1 MKIAGELTIKDWE
14 DLKEKLKLNYANHWD
29 EAYNY
34 FETRIN
40 TRYILPIDAIIN
52 IKSYSGEGFSI
63 VNLQCSLIETIE
75 CFIDGWMFEHPIFI
89 NPDGV
94 ISNGN
99 KKIFK
104 SFFEKREPFINY
116 IPKISGERFYLD
128 VRCGLLHETQTR
140 NNWKITKGI
149 DGGDSYK
156 FDGEFKIIYRDNFQ
170 KDIVALLK
178 KYKGAIIDGV
188 EFDGISACKLREN
201 FIAKMNHIC
210 KKSVNK

>member
-1 MKIAGELTIKDWE
+1 MKIAGELTINDWKDLE
-14 DLKEKLKLNYANHWD
+14 KKLKLNYENHWA

-40 TRYILPIDAIIN
+40 TRYLIPIDAIIS

-75 CFIDGWMFEHPIFI
+75 SFIDGWMFEYPNFI
-89 NPDGV
+89 NPNGV
-94 ISNGN
+94 VLNGN

-104 SFFEKREPFINY
+104 SFFKKREPFINY

-140 NNWKITKGI
+140 NNWKIKKGFF
-149 DGGDSYK
+149 GGDSYK
-156 FDGEFKIIYRDNFQ
+156 FDGEFKIIYQ
-170 KDIVALLK
+170 DIVALLK
-178 KYKGAIIDGV
+178 KYEGAIINGV
-188 EFDGISACKLREN
+188 EFDGIPPCELREN

>member
-14 DLKEKLKLNYANHWD
+14 DLEKKLKLNYDNHWD

-40 TRYILPIDAIIN
+40 TRYITPIEAIIKIN
-52 IKSYSGEGFSI
+52 PVQGEGFAV

-75 CFIDGWMFEHPIFI
+75 CFINGWMHANPNFI
-89 NPDGV
+89 NPQG
-94 ISNGN
+94 IILRKNE
-99 KKIFK
+99 KLFK
-104 SFFEKREPFINY
+104 SFFNKREPFINY
-116 IPKISGERFYLD
+116 KQKIDGTDFFKS

-140 NNWKITKGI
+140 NNWKIRKGTI
-149 DGGDSYK
+149 DGESYK

-170 KDIVALLK
+170 IDIEKLLLK
-178 KYKGAIIDGV
+178 YKDAIITGV
-188 EFDGISACKLREN
+188 EFDGISVCELREN

-210 KKSVNK
+210 KKSANK